1 MLRRRIE
8 KAVIE
13 MIILIFGLTVHQVK
27 INYVH
32 NNRHGHSPLR
42 LHETGRRGE
51 QLAVGVFASEV
62 ISDLEPL
69 PLDREFAQ
77 PRLPFD
83 ERLGHEEL
91 ARSDTTGEMK

>member
-1 MLRRRIE
+1 MCTTIDMGIRRLGYT
-8 KAVIE
+8 KQGDV
-13 MIILIFGLTVHQVK
+13 V
-27 INYVH
+27 
-32 NNRHGHSPLR
+32 NNWPS
-42 LHETGRRGE
+42 ESS
-51 QLAVGVFASEV
+51 QSEV

-91 ARSDTTGEMK
+91 ARSDITGEMK